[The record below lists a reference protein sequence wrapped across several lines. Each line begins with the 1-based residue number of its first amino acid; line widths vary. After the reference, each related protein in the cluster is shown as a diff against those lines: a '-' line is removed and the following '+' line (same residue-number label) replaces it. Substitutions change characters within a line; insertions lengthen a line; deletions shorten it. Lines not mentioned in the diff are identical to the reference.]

1 MGCARKSIDLK
12 LFITLSLMTI
22 GCAVLS
28 TMWKIVIPPI
38 YIKIRNS
45 CQDLLID
52 QYDV

>member
-1 MGCARKSIDLK
+1 MGCAKKFIDLK
-12 LFITLSLMTI
+12 RFITLSLVTI

-28 TMWKIVIPPI
+28 TIWKIVTPPI

-45 CQDLLID
+45 CQDLLIE